1 MAQVLTFVDEE
12 GPVVGGA
19 MHRLVE
25 ESSCPQDHALA
36 VAALL
41 PLVRANGDGQYDLN
55 SDGEEWLLEVGRPA
69 SDWLDLSP
77 ETLPQMRK
85 WQVEALDA
93 WAEHGRH
100 GVVEAV
106 TGTGKSRVGIE
117 AIREGIRHDYS
128 CIVVV
133 PTVELVGQWRDAL
146 RRHGVQ
152 RVATSADAPRTPL
165 DHCDVLVATVQS
177 LYLSPPS
184 RDDGKV
190 LLVADEC
197 HRYGAEQWSKV
208 LHPSYRRRLGLTATF
223 ERADDG
229 IDILRDYFGG
239 ECVYRIGFG
248 RAMADDVIARYSLD
262 LVPVQLSVTER
273 ARYDE
278 AHEAVVDSR
287 AELLDRGLPESPFG
301 EFLAAVQIAAAD
313 DEPDYELRDLARR
326 YLSAFSQR
334 LSVMSN
340 ARSKME
346 AARRV
351 APLIKSSRGALLFT
365 RRVSAA
371 EEITQ
376 ILVREGV
383 PAAAVHSDLSG
394 AERRDRLA
402 DLRAGRLRAV
412 VAPTVLDE
420 GIDVPDVDLGV
431 VLGGS
436 QSRRQMIQRMGR
448 VLRRK
453 NDGRPARFVL
463 VYAAGTVEDVSA
475 HSGEEGCLDLLVRH
489 ADSVRED
496 GVLAPIA
503 HLPVAGHGAAPGVTR
518 EEPRPLAS
526 FDSVARVEA
535 VDKRTTCSVVAHD
548 GSDVEGTRGGAGS
561 RAPGD
566 AGASRGDGHRSLLEA
581 VEADS
586 TSSAAVTRTRVVTPT
601 AAGEEGPEPVV
612 VQLERLA
619 ALRSSG
625 MLTEEEFSAAKKRV
639 LQL

>member
-12 GPVVGGA
+12 GPAVGGA

-36 VAALL
+36 VASLL
-41 PLVRANGDGQYDLN
+41 PLVRANGDGQYHLN
-55 SDGEEWLLEVGRPA
+55 DDGEQWLLEAGRPP
-69 SDWLDLSP
+69 SDWLNLSP
-77 ETLPQMRK
+77 GSSPQMRE

-152 RVATSADAPRTPL
+152 RVVTSAETPRTLL
-165 DHCDVLVATVQS
+165 DRCNVLVATVQS
-177 LYLSPPS
+177 LYLSPPT

-197 HRYGAEQWSKV
+197 HRYGAEQWSKM

-223 ERADDG
+223 ERNDDG
-229 IDILRDYFGG
+229 IDTLRNYFGG

-313 DEPDYELRDLARR
+313 DEPNYELRDLARR

-402 DLRAGRLRAV
+402 DLRAGKLRAV

-453 NDGRPARFVL
+453 RDGRPARFVL

-475 HSGEEGCLDLLVRH
+475 HSGEEGCLDLLVGH

-496 GVLAPIA
+496 GALAPIP
-503 HLPVAGHGAAPGVTR
+503 HLPVPGHAAVPVVAPVEATLSADSAPLARARTMDEGAVRSVLAHDESEPEGVRGSADSRRPGHAEASSVDGRMSPLESVAPGGAPGPSSTRIVSPPSAGH
-518 EEPRPLAS
+518 EQ
-526 FDSVARVEA
+526 
-535 VDKRTTCSVVAHD
+535 
-548 GSDVEGTRGGAGS
+548 
-561 RAPGD
+561 
-566 AGASRGDGHRSLLEA
+566 
-581 VEADS
+581 AD
-586 TSSAAVTRTRVVTPT
+586 
-601 AAGEEGPEPVV
+601 PVV

-625 MLTEEEFSAAKKRV
+625 MLTDEEFSAAKRHV
-639 LQL
+639 LQI